1 MKISPNWLR
10 EFVTVSAEDRA
21 LAERLTM
28 SGVNVE
34 SLAQSGGKTVFE
46 MDITTNRPDAMNHYG
61 IAREI
66 AAIYDVALKPLHA
79 KLPEPHGS
87 SHISVEINVPEYC
100 ARFTGQEIRNVKIGP
115 ALGGDAAKKNG
126 SADVGGRFA
135 ELDQKPINNAADATN
150 YVLLLMG
157 KPTHAF
163 DADKLAGHK
172 IIVRMAKPGEK
183 LKTLD
188 GVERTLH
195 PEDVVVAD
203 AEKAVALAGVMGGWD
218 SMITASTKNV
228 FIESAWWDP
237 AAVRRTSRRHALHT
251 DASHRFERG
260 ADFASC
266 PLSTDLVAHLILES
280 GGGELAGKQI
290 DVIAREVGH
299 PPVKLRAS
307 EVRRILG
314 KEIAAQEIE
323 RILKHLGFK
332 EAHDGKDA
340 WVVYIPTWRLDV
352 EREIDV
358 IEEIARIHGY
368 ANFANTLPSF
378 STGVV
383 ELPHAAQ
390 QQKLR
395 ATLLALGYHEALT
408 STFAAES
415 ASRRFNAA
423 EPVHIANPLSEEAAA
438 MRTTLVPGML
448 DMVARNLNRDTES
461 VRLFELGH
469 IYAMKGADSVEQASL
484 ALGITAQA
492 LAVNCGCG
500 PDDAETLYRSL
511 RGDLEDLLA
520 DFTGAITFDANVP
533 GWLHPGRSARM
544 LLNGVPVAHF
554 GQLHPD
560 VAAARKFKQGVWI
573 AEVAA
578 EHLLDTPLRTPRY
591 QRLSRYPAI
600 ERDFSFLFDAALP
613 WQKIESTVR
622 ALGLA
627 ELRSLEPAEVY
638 RGSKLPAGKQSLLVR
653 ATFQSH
659 ERTLTDDEVA
669 AWAQKIID
677 ALTKLGGTLRA

>member
-1 MKISPNWLR
+1 MRISPHWLR
-10 EFVTVSAEDRA
+10 EYVSLSAEDRA
-21 LAERLTM
+21 LAERLTL

-34 SLAQSGGKTVFE
+34 SLSQSPGGQTVFE

-66 AAIYDVALKPLHA
+66 AAIYDCALKPLHA
-79 KLPEPHGS
+79 KLPEPHGNAR
-87 SHISVEINVPEYC
+87 ISVEIKVPEYC
-100 ARFTGQEIRNVKIGP
+100 ARFTGQEIRNVKIG
-115 ALGGDAAKKNG
+115 AAQPEIQK
-126 SADVGGRFA
+126 RFA
-135 ELDQKPINNAADATN
+135 ELEQKPINNAADATN

-163 DADKLAGHK
+163 DADKLAGGK

-218 SMITASTKNV
+218 SMITNATKNV

-266 PLSTDLVAHLILES
+266 PLSTDLVAQLILES

-299 PPVKLRAS
+299 APVKLRAS

-314 KEIAAQEIE
+314 KEIAAKEIE

-332 EAHDGKDA
+332 EAPQGSGA
-340 WVVYIPTWRLDV
+340 WVVYIPTWRLDA

-368 ANFANTLPSF
+368 SNFANTLPSF

-395 ATLLALGYHEALT
+395 TTLLALGYHEALT

-415 ASRRFNAA
+415 ASRQFRAD

-469 IYAMKGADSVEQASL
+469 IYAMKGADSVEEASL
-484 ALGITAQA
+484 SLGITAKA
-492 LAVNCGCG
+492 LAVNCGG
-500 PDDAETLYRSL
+500 SPDDAEKLYRSL

-520 DFTGAITFDANVP
+520 DFTGAVTFDANVP
-533 GWLHPGRSARM
+533 AWLHPGRSAR
-544 LLNGVPVAHF
+544 LLLDGKPVAHF

-578 EHLLDTPLRTPRY
+578 EHLFDTPLRTPRY
-591 QRLSRYPAI
+591 QRLSRFPAI
-600 ERDFSFLFDAALP
+600 ERDFSFLFDAALS
-613 WQKIESTVR
+613 WQKIESTMR

-627 ELRSLEPAEVY
+627 ELRSVEPAEVF
-638 RGSKLPAGKQSLLVR
+638 RGSKLPAGKQSLLIR

-659 ERTLTDDEVA
+659 ERTLRDDEVA
-669 AWAQKIID
+669 AWAKQIID